1 MTLLSLR
8 TAMLGAT
15 GAALVAGV
23 VACSSGAAQSDSTVA
38 APPATSTS
46 QSGDHQAF
54 RDCMSQHGVTM
65 PEHEHGS
72 GHGPGPEGH
81 PDGPPP
87 GDTPGAP
94 GDGQAPPAPPGV
106 DQGTWDTA
114 HQACAS
120 LAPAHPPQPQQ

>member
-8 TAMLGAT
+8 TALLGAT

-23 VACSSGAAQSDSTVA
+23 VACSSGAPQSDSTVA
-38 APPATSTS
+38 EPAATSTS
-46 QSGDHQAF
+46 QSGGHQAF

-65 PEHEHGS
+65 PEH
-72 GHGPGPEGH
+72 GPGGGHGH

-87 GDTPGAP
+87 DGATPPSGAPGAP

-120 LAPAHPPQPQQ
+120 LAPARPPQ